1 MIAAIIRLVYMSR
14 MIHEPD
20 ITWALGPAQI
30 WTSLEPSLGI
40 VSSCLITTFRP
51 IVSGIRN
58 IFGLKYNRKD
68 DRVSNQYRQT
78 IGSMAPR
85 RAPCSKA
92 HGVED
97 DEEELTLYHDVRRY
111 KVSVTTGTTQHGVLD
126 ASQQNIEESLRQ
138 EWREL
143 SPKGAPDD
151 RIQVETSF
159 VVKKG

>member
-1 MIAAIIRLVYMSR
+1 
-14 MIHEPD
+14 
-20 ITWALGPAQI
+20 
-30 WTSLEPSLGI
+30 
-40 VSSCLITTFRP
+40 
-51 IVSGIRN
+51 
-58 IFGLKYNRKD
+58 
-68 DRVSNQYRQT
+68 
-78 IGSMAPR
+78 MAPR

-97 DEEELTLYHDVRRY
+97 VEEELTLYHDVGRY

-138 EWREL
+138 KWREL